1 MTSIP
6 GEEQIIQYLHRED
19 AQAHLAMGW
28 VIDLYSKRLY
38 SSIRRWANNH
48 EATNDILQEVFF
60 KIWKNRLQFQGNSAL
75 YSWIFRIAYNETLIY
90 LQKEK
95 KHLTLDIDTPTLA
108 FSHKS
113 EHYGK
118 ISAEEISS
126 LLQQALQT
134 LPAKQRLV
142 FEMKYFEDLKYEE
155 IVAQIGGSVGGQK
168 ANYFHAVSKIETF
181 LKNKLNQL

>member
-6 GEEQIIQYLHRED
+6 DEAYIVQNLHRED
-19 AQAHLAMGW
+19 AQAHVAMGW

-38 SSIRRWANNH
+38 SSIRRWSKNH

-60 KIWKNRLQFQGNSAL
+60 KIWKNRFQFQGNSAL

-95 KHLTLDIDTPTLA
+95 KHLALAIDTPIVA
-108 FSHKS
+108 FAHHS

-118 ISAEEISS
+118 ISADEISTY
-126 LLQQALQT
+126 LQEALAT
-134 LPAKQRLV
+134 LPAKQRLT
-142 FEMKYFEDLKYEE
+142 FEMKYFEDLRYED
-155 IVAQIGGSVGGQK
+155 IVQQIGGTVGGQK
-168 ANYFHAVSKIETF
+168 ANYFHAVAKIETF